1 MNVKVE
7 NLSVSYG
14 SHEVLKSVSFE
25 AREGDCLAILGP
37 NGVGKSTLFRCL
49 LGFIRAQSGKILL
62 EGKPIE
68 SLSRSETARR
78 IAYIPQFTD
87 PVFNYTVLDIVLM
100 GVTNRLP
107 AFQGPR
113 PSDRSKAMGIL
124 EELGI
129 GHLAHRGCAKISG
142 GERQLALMARALI
155 QDAKILVMDEPTANL
170 DYGNRYRVMER
181 ITELGSK
188 GYIVIFSTHEPN
200 QAFHY
205 ANRVLALKDGM
216 VLTGGVPEAVLDS
229 EVLSDL
235 YGIGVYVGSVR
246 AGEINC
252 LVSLPFGN
260 HEKRRETQE

>member
-1 MNVKVE
+1 VNVKVE
-7 NLSVSYG
+7 NLAVSYG
-14 SHEVLKSVSFE
+14 TNEVLKGISFD
-25 AREGDCLAILGP
+25 ASAGDCLAILGP

-49 LGFIRAQSGKILL
+49 LGFIKAQSGRILL
-62 EGKPIE
+62 GGKPIE
-68 SLSRSETARR
+68 NLNRAETARE

-100 GVTNRLP
+100 GVTNRLL
-107 AFQGPR
+107 AFQGP
-113 PSDRSKAMGIL
+113 SHADRGKALEIL
-124 EELGI
+124 DELGI
-129 GHLAHRGCAKISG
+129 AHLADRGCAKISG

-155 QDAKILVMDEPTANL
+155 QDAKVLVMDEPTANL

-216 VLTGGVPEAVLDS
+216 VLTGGDPEAVLSS
-229 EVLSDL
+229 EILSVL
-235 YGIGVYVGSVR
+235 YGIDVYVGRVG
-246 AGEINC
+246 AGDMDC
-252 LVSLPFGN
+252 LVSMPFGN
-260 HEKRRETQE
+260 HEKRRGKQK